1 MRLLWSSSFHFTTRR
16 HGREQRGE
24 ETEEGE
30 KRTDRNLGGRIEKLR
45 KGSTGRLHL
54 SRGCQYLGS
63 GCWPKPL
70 GSAPPTEATSSHHR
84 YCGNLL
90 KRNIGKWVKI
100 KKKQRVQQ
108 DLDELMAE
116 VLEPTVTEAKRAK
129 AKDADVDGENALFF
143 FWFYPLMS
151 MPSKTASLPFDPTK
165 TRTK

>member
-1 MRLLWSSSFHFTTRR
+1 M
-16 HGREQRGE
+16 
-24 ETEEGE
+24 
-30 KRTDRNLGGRIEKLR
+30 
-45 KGSTGRLHL
+45 
-54 SRGCQYLGS
+54 
-63 GCWPKPL
+63 
-70 GSAPPTEATSSHHR
+70 
-84 YCGNLL
+84 
-90 KRNIGKWVKI
+90 KI

-151 MPSKTASLPFDPTK
+151 MPSKTASLPLDPTK